1 MKKILVAAIMLIT
14 AVTFAQTTIN
24 WSGKKFVNSDFTVG
38 QNENLVIAA
47 GTKVLF
53 ADGVRIIVQGR
64 IQSLGTELEPVFM
77 VPIGENYWGG
87 IEIDS
92 TLENNQFSYTTFKA
106 IDVPLGTGRGGLTFN
121 QSSGSVSNCRFLS
134 NNSQAGGA
142 IKIISGNVTV
152 TGSYFYMNGAPEGG
166 AIFVEN
172 NSTSPSQVN
181 ITGCRFEH
189 NDAWNRGGAI
199 FIMDTQSSM
208 NMDLN
213 IVKCEMLENNSGD
226 GGGVYYD
233 NKGRIDLELAKTKIL
248 NNTAGW
254 GSAIYMKFMEIQPG
268 TILAQKFSNL
278 LIFKNNGYYQSGV
291 YINMG
296 HTQNPQNI
304 NFTNAT
310 IAYNSILPSK
320 GAKQDYTSGIYIKGP
335 TGNFPQ
341 IRNTILWQNTDYV
354 GENNYFIEGGINPNL
369 LFQYCNIGNFLA
381 EQPNISADPI
391 FVRAPRNSIKDDFDI
406 DRYDFHLSVLSPC
419 ANAGDPNEPCFELNS
434 TRIDMGAYGNTME
447 SVRPFTT
454 TPVPGANT
462 DVVVPN
468 GNALVIDFE
477 GKAVKATL
485 KDLVLGSNSEIYF
498 KSASLAEISF
508 QKLTANAGKF
518 DGGIARIH
526 TLAET
531 SATGQKG
538 TPAQQ
543 IVFTESVNSVN
554 TDFNDIKLVF
564 NAPLGSIT
572 LNNAKFFTKD
582 EIIPMPYALE
592 VTAADTITIENSK
605 FLDFAEVAI
614 KIGNSGKSKATG
626 RISNN
631 TVRFDADVA
640 SKDKYGKAAKRVGIE
655 ISGLN
660 MDVEDNDIEGGDEG
674 IAMKAGSSG
683 RISNNTV
690 RFDADVA
697 SKGTNTKKAIV
708 VSGNSAPSEISGNTF
723 FSDDYDNTLDVIGI
737 EIDNSATDIIGNKM
751 YYGYSDSSKPRTGI
765 NIVSPADTLRI
776 INNTLYG
783 PFRAFGVSMG
793 AWPVQVINNIYW
805 SDDATYDTVDDTTKV
820 SFFNNC
826 FIDSTDITGS
836 GNIFSD
842 PKFGGDYSDGDF
854 ILASNSPCINA
865 GMIVEGVHTG
875 AYESKVIYYY
885 GSAPDIGAEET
896 SQEYAP
902 PSNITTT
909 VSATEITFS
918 WNAVDSYSYY
928 KVYASDDPY
937 SGFTEVAH
945 SSDRTYVASL
955 TPAKKFFYIV
965 ATTEP
970 PSKIYN
976 PDIVER
982 ETVKSEEPE
991 LKKTVRKKLPQRRSS
1006 SN

>member
-1 MKKILVAAIMLIT
+1 V
-14 AVTFAQTTIN
+14 
-24 WSGKKFVNSDFTVG
+24 
-38 QNENLVIAA
+38 
-47 GTKVLF
+47 VLRSIRF
-53 ADGVRIIVQGR
+53 
-64 IQSLGTELEPVFM
+64 
-77 VPIGENYWGG
+77 
-87 IEIDS
+87 
-92 TLENNQFSYTTFKA
+92 LENNQFSYTTFKA
-106 IDVPLGTGRGGLTFN
+106 IEVPLGTGRGGLTFN

-172 NSTSPSQVN
+172 NSTTPSQVN

-189 NDAWNRGGAI
+189 NEAGIRGGAI
-199 FIMDTQSSM
+199 FIVDTQSSM

-213 IVKCEMLENNSGD
+213 IVKCEMFENNTNNSGD

-248 NNTAGW
+248 NNTAGR

-304 NFTNAT
+304 TFTNAT

-320 GAKQDYTSGIYIKGP
+320 GVKQDDKSGIYIKGP

-341 IRNTILWQNTDYV
+341 IRNTILWQNTNDL
-354 GENNYFIEGGINPNL
+354 GENNFFLEGSPIPPVNTI
-369 LFQYCNIGNFLA
+369 FRYCDIGGFPA

-391 FVRAPRNSIKDDFDI
+391 FVRAPQNSIKDDFDI

-419 ANAGDPNEPCFELNS
+419 ANAGDPLVPSTELNS

-462 DVVVPN
+462 DVVVPS

-508 QKLTANAGKF
+508 QKLTVNAGKF

-538 TPAQQ
+538 TPPQE
-543 IVFTESVNSVN
+543 IVFTQTVNAVN
-554 TDFNDIKLVF
+554 TDFNDIKLKF
-564 NAPLGSIT
+564 NAPFDSIT
-572 LNNAKFFTKD
+572 LNNAKFFTKN
-582 EIIPMPYALE
+582 EINPMSYALE
-592 VTAADTITIENSK
+592 VTAAGQITIENSK
-605 FLDFAEVAI
+605 FLDFAEGGI
-614 KIGNSGKSKATG
+614 KVGTSGKSKGSG

-631 TVRFDADVA
+631 TVRFDADPVN
-640 SKDKYGKAAKRVGIE
+640 KDKYGKAAKRVGIE
-655 ISGLN
+655 ISGMN
-660 MDVEDNDIEGGDEG
+660 MDVEDNEIEGGDEG
-674 IAMKAGSSG
+674 VVMKSGSSG

-690 RFDADVA
+690 RFDADAVN
-697 SKGTNTKKAIV
+697 KGTVTKKAIS
-708 VSGNSAPSEISGNTF
+708 VSGNSTPSDITGNMIISY
-723 FSDDYDNTLDVIGI
+723 DYGTNQDVIGI
-737 EIDNSATDIIGNKM
+737 EIDNSVTDVIGNKM
-751 YYGYSDSSKPRTGI
+751 YYASSAFLRTGI
-765 NIVSPADTLRI
+765 NIVNPSNTLRI
-776 INNTLYG
+776 INNTIYG
-783 PFRAFGVSMG
+783 PSRAFGVTSTN
-793 AWPVQVINNIYW
+793 PVEVINNIYW
-805 SDDATYDTVDDTTKV
+805 SEYTNYETVNDTTNV
-820 SFFNNC
+820 TFLNNC
-826 FIDSTDITGS
+826 FIDDTNITGT
-836 GNIFSD
+836 GNIFDD
-842 PKFGGDYSDGDF
+842 PKVDYAWEENFALSSG
-854 ILASNSPCINA
+854 SPCINA
-865 GMIVEGVHTG
+865 GMIVEGIHTG

-937 SGFTEVAH
+937 SGFSVIAH
-945 SSDRTYVASL
+945 SSDLSYVASL

-970 PSKIYN
+970 PTKFYGNEAALTDTPKSDEVK
-976 PDIVER
+976 PAARRTER
-982 ETVKSEEPE
+982 KR
-991 LKKTVRKKLPQRRSS
+991 LLQQRRNSG
-1006 SN
+1006 N